1 MGLTSAMYTGLSG
14 INVNQVRIDAIGH
27 NLANV
32 NTTAFKGSRT
42 LFQTQFSETLS
53 QGNGPSVT
61 SGGVNPTQLG
71 RGALVGTIQ
80 RSFTPGSVEMTGIV
94 SDLAVEGA
102 GFFVL
107 RRPSGQQVF
116 TRDGSFSVNPGN
128 RLVTIDGDFVQGFG
142 VDENFQIIPGVLT
155 DLNIPLGTLSVVGAT
170 QNVSMDGDLSA
181 DGTLSTQGSETV
193 SQALVNGG
201 GAPADANTALTD
213 LRAAT
218 DPAVA
223 LFADGNAIAVSGV
236 TKGDRTLPAQT
247 FVVGTDGATLG
258 DFAGWLQTAFGIQ
271 DVEGVPGNP
280 GVTVENG
287 TLVVRSN
294 AGEQNGIA
302 ITANDIATDNIA
314 VPLPF
319 QFTQAADANGS
330 GIYTAFTAYDS
341 LGTPVMVNLTFAL
354 ESTPDTGP
362 VWRFYVE
369 SPDSSGNARALGTGT
384 VSFDTEGNF
393 RSVTGD
399 QFSINRSGT
408 GAATPLTITLDFSG
422 IHGLST
428 QASNVIMAAQDG
440 FPPGTL
446 SGFGVGADGT
456 VNGTFSNGMSR
467 TLGQVALGLFPN
479 TTGLLADTDNSF
491 LIGPNSGNLT
501 ITAPGAF
508 GAGRILGGALELSN
522 VDLSAEFIGLI
533 TSSTGFQAS
542 SRVISVSSDLLD
554 QLLLVVR

>member
-1 MGLTSAMYTGLSG
+1 
-14 INVNQVRIDAIGH
+14 
-27 NLANV
+27 
-32 NTTAFKGSRT
+32 
-42 LFQTQFSETLS
+42 
-53 QGNGPSVT
+53 
-61 SGGVNPTQLG
+61 
-71 RGALVGTIQ
+71 
-80 RSFTPGSVEMTGIV
+80 
-94 SDLAVEGA
+94 
-102 GFFVL
+102 
-107 RRPSGQQVF
+107 
-116 TRDGSFSVNPGN
+116 
-128 RLVTIDGDFVQGFG
+128 
-142 VDENFQIIPGVLT
+142 
-155 DLNIPLGTLSVVGAT
+155 
-170 QNVSMDGDLSA
+170 
-181 DGTLSTQGSETV
+181 
-193 SQALVNGG
+193 
-201 GAPADANTALTD
+201 
-213 LRAAT
+213 
-218 DPAVA
+218 
-223 LFADGNAIAVSGV
+223 
-236 TKGDRTLPAQT
+236 
-247 FVVGTDGATLG
+247 
-258 DFAGWLQTAFGIQ
+258 
-271 DVEGVPGNP
+271 VEGVPGDP

-294 AGEQNGIA
+294 AGEQNGIV
-302 ITANDIATDNIA
+302 ITANDIATDNIG

-341 LGTPVMVNLTFAL
+341 LGTPVTVNLTFAL

-399 QFSINRSGT
+399 QFSVNRSGT

-428 QASNVIMAAQDG
+428 QTSNVIMAAQDG

-446 SGFGVGADGT
+446 SNFAVGADGT
-456 VNGTFSNGMSR
+456 INGTFSNGMSR

-479 TTGLLADTDNSF
+479 PTGLLADTDNSF